1 MFVAGADG
9 TILHADLD
17 SFFASVEQRDEPSL
31 LGKPVIVGGG
41 VVLAASYEAKAF
53 GVKTAMGGW
62 AARKLCPQAIEVPP
76 RFEAY
81 SQASKDVFAIFNDMS
96 PVVEGLSIDEAF
108 LDVRGMERIAG
119 TPAEIAARLRVRVR
133 EEVGLPI
140 TVGVARTKFLAKVA
154 SAQAKPDGLLVVP
167 TDGELEFLHP
177 LPVEALWG
185 VGKVTAGKLHA
196 RGLLTVGQVAELPET
211 MLIGLVGKASGRH
224 LHALAH
230 NRDPRRVNTG
240 VRRRSIGGQ
249 RAMGRRGPKTPE
261 ALDATLVALIDRIG
275 RRLRAAQ
282 RVCRTVILR
291 LRFDDFSRA
300 TRSQT
305 LAEPTCDTR
314 PLLACARELL
324 AAAMPMIEAEGITL
338 LGL

>member
-1 MFVAGADG
+1 
-9 TILHADLD
+9 
-17 SFFASVEQRDEPSL
+17 
-31 LGKPVIVGGG
+31 
-41 VVLAASYEAKAF
+41 
-53 GVKTAMGGW
+53 
-62 AARKLCPQAIEVPP
+62 
-76 RFEAY
+76 
-81 SQASKDVFAIFNDMS
+81 
-96 PVVEGLSIDEAF
+96 
-108 LDVRGMERIAG
+108 
-119 TPAEIAARLRVRVR
+119 
-133 EEVGLPI
+133 
-140 TVGVARTKFLAKVA
+140 
-154 SAQAKPDGLLVVP
+154 
-167 TDGELEFLHP
+167 
-177 LPVEALWG
+177 
-185 VGKVTAGKLHA
+185 
-196 RGLLTVGQVAELPET
+196 
-211 MLIGLVGKASGRH
+211 MLIGLVGKASGRQ

-249 RAMGRRGPKTPE
+249 RAMGRRGPKTPA

-324 AAAMPMIEAEGITL
+324 AAAMPIIEVEGITL
-338 LGL
+338 LGLSLTNLEDADAAQLTLPLQETKSTQLDAAVDGVRDRFGSALITRGVLVGREPGIAMPLLPND